1 MIDKRTKKWKTIQ
14 RWFNKGTLASVWLGL
29 LIGTVFTVWLHGKL
43 HPQTSPQPPKQT
55 IEVKAEEYTREYYES
70 DPLRYIRFRGQE
82 LGYDDY
88 TISDFIKIARCE
100 SGFNLDPNA
109 ININNDK
116 HKSMD
121 VGIFQINTY
130 WHRDRVTVKEMLDP
144 VKNIDFAYQLL
155 SEQGFNPWNS
165 SKNKWSK

>member
-29 LIGTVFTVWLHGKL
+29 MIGAVFTVWLHGKL
-43 HPQTSPQPPKQT
+43 HPKTSPEALGQT
-55 IEVKAEEYTREYYES
+55 IEVKAEEYSREYYES

-88 TISDFIKIARCE
+88 VISDFIKIARCE

-109 ININNDK
+109 KNPNSTATGIYQFIN
-116 HKSMD
+116 
-121 VGIFQINTY
+121 GT
-130 WHRDRVTVKEMLDP
+130 WHSYCKGKNVYNFVD
-144 VKNIDFAYQLL
+144 NIDCFYKVLEVDGIKGL
-155 SEQGFNPWNS
+155 NHWNA
-165 SKNKWSK
+165 SKHCWEK